1 MEKDNDFIGT
11 DLDGVENDDLILDTD
26 DAGDDE
32 LADGDAELEAI
43 FAQFKDGIGDDDD
56 DADEDDDQGKGKA
69 QQQAPDDVDEIV
81 NQRVV
86 EELNRIIPQR
96 LARDRKTQQVQELEQ
111 ITGMTLEQIR
121 EQVIENAVID
131 TADRMG
137 ISEDEAREIV
147 MQKYENAGY
156 KAEKQTKA
164 QEEAE
169 LSEAMKQVQYLESK
183 TEYTRQPR
191 LARILTKEVV
201 AQIDDFTKN
210 GKILSF
216 KDGAQYIL
224 GQKLVEGEL
233 LSKMQAGAEQKAKR
247 SAATSGGKAT
257 PKGGGGSSK
266 SDGTGSLSRQERLIA
281 AHLGVDP
288 KEFAAEKIRIQNS
301 KQRKGW

>member
-26 DAGDDE
+26 DADDDE

-43 FAQFKDGIGDDDD
+43 FAQFKDGDSD
-56 DADEDDDQGKGKA
+56 DEDSHEESAEEPKS
-69 QQQAPDDVDEIV
+69 DEDTAF
-81 NQRVV
+81 NKRLT

-96 LARDRKTQQVQELEQ
+96 LSRDRKTQQVQELEQ

-121 EQVIENAVID
+121 DQVIENAVID

-301 KQRKGW
+301 KQRKGR

>member
-43 FAQFKDGIGDDDD
+43 FAQFKDGDSD
-56 DADEDDDQGKGKA
+56 DEDSHEESA
-69 QQQAPDDVDEIV
+69 EEPESDEDTAF
-81 NQRVV
+81 NKRLT

-96 LARDRKTQQVQELEQ
+96 LSRDRKTQQVQELEQ

-210 GKILSF
+210 GTILSF

-281 AHLGVDP
+281 AQLGVDP

-301 KQRKGW
+301 KQRKGR

>member
-43 FAQFKDGIGDDDD
+43 FAQFKDGDSD
-56 DADEDDDQGKGKA
+56 DEDSHEESA
-69 QQQAPDDVDEIV
+69 EEPESDEDTAF
-81 NQRVV
+81 NKRLT

-147 MQKYENAGY
+147 MQKHENAGY

-169 LSEAMKQVQYLESK
+169 LSAAMKQVKYLESK

-210 GKILSF
+210 GTILSF
-216 KDGAQYIL
+216 KDGVQYIL

-233 LSKMQAGAEQKAKR
+233 LTKMQAGAEQKAKR

-281 AHLGVDP
+281 AQLGVDP

-301 KQRKGW
+301 KQRKGR

>member
-1 MEKDNDFIGT
+1 MEKDNDFIGN
-11 DLDGVENDDLILDTD
+11 DLDGVETDDLNLDAD
-26 DAGDDE
+26 DAGDAGDDE
-32 LADGDAELEAI
+32 LNDGDAELEAI
-43 FAQFKDGIGDDDD
+43 FAQFKDGDSEDDS
-56 DADEDDDQGKGKA
+56 AEESTGEEEAEPPDEDA
-69 QQQAPDDVDEIV
+69 AF
-81 NQRVV
+81 NQRLT

-137 ISEDEAREIV
+137 ISEEEAREIV
-147 MQKYENAGY
+147 KQKHENAGY

-164 QEEAE
+164 EEEAE
-169 LSEAMKQVQYLESK
+169 LSEAMKQVKYLESK

-201 AQIDDFTKN
+201 DQIDDFTKN

-216 KDGAQYIL
+216 EDGAKYIL
-224 GQKLVEGEL
+224 GDQVVNGKLA
-233 LSKMQAGAEQKAKR
+233 SKMQAGAEQKAKR

-257 PKGGGGSSK
+257 PKGGGGAAK
-266 SDGTGSLSRQERLIA
+266 SDGIGSLTRQDRFMA
-281 AHLGVDP
+281 SMLGVDP
-288 KEFAAEKIRIQNS
+288 RDWAAEKINIQKD
-301 KQRKGW
+301 KQRKGR

>member
-43 FAQFKDGIGDDDD
+43 FAQFKDGDSD
-56 DADEDDDQGKGKA
+56 DEDSHEESA
-69 QQQAPDDVDEIV
+69 EEPESDEDTAF
-81 NQRVV
+81 NKRLT

-96 LARDRKTQQVQELEQ
+96 LSRDRKTQQVQELEQ

-301 KQRKGW
+301 KQRKGR

>member
-43 FAQFKDGIGDDDD
+43 FAQFKDGDSD
-56 DADEDDDQGKGKA
+56 DEDSHEESA
-69 QQQAPDDVDEIV
+69 EEPESDEDTAF
-81 NQRVV
+81 NKRLT

-96 LARDRKTQQVQELEQ
+96 LSRDRKTQQVQELEQ

-183 TEYTRQPR
+183 TEYTRLPR

-210 GKILSF
+210 GTILSF

-281 AHLGVDP
+281 AQLGVDP

-301 KQRKGW
+301 KQRKGR

>member
-43 FAQFKDGIGDDDD
+43 FAQFKDGDSD
-56 DADEDDDQGKGKA
+56 DEDSHEESA
-69 QQQAPDDVDEIV
+69 EEPESDEDTAF
-81 NQRVV
+81 NKRLT

-96 LARDRKTQQVQELEQ
+96 LSRDRKTQQVQELEQ

-147 MQKYENAGY
+147 MQKHENAGY

-281 AHLGVDP
+281 AQLGVDP

-301 KQRKGW
+301 KQRKGR

>member
-43 FAQFKDGIGDDDD
+43 FAQFKDGDSD
-56 DADEDDDQGKGKA
+56 DEDSHEESA
-69 QQQAPDDVDEIV
+69 EEPESDEDTAF
-81 NQRVV
+81 NKRLT

-147 MQKYENAGY
+147 MQKHENAGY

-301 KQRKGW
+301 KQRKGR

>member
-26 DAGDDE
+26 DVGDDE

-43 FAQFKDGIGDDDD
+43 FAQFKDGDSD
-56 DADEDDDQGKGKA
+56 DEDSHEESA
-69 QQQAPDDVDEIV
+69 EEPESDEDTAF
-81 NQRVV
+81 NKRLT

-96 LARDRKTQQVQELEQ
+96 LSRDRKTQQVQELEQ

-147 MQKYENAGY
+147 MQKHENAGY

-266 SDGTGSLSRQERLIA
+266 SYGTGSLSRQERLIA
-281 AHLGVDP
+281 AQLGVDP

-301 KQRKGW
+301 KQRKGR

>member
-26 DAGDDE
+26 DAVDDE

-43 FAQFKDGIGDDDD
+43 FAQFKDGDSD
-56 DADEDDDQGKGKA
+56 DEDSHEESA
-69 QQQAPDDVDEIV
+69 EEPESDEDTAF
-81 NQRVV
+81 NKRLT

-96 LARDRKTQQVQELEQ
+96 LSRDRKTQQVQELEQ

-301 KQRKGW
+301 KQRKGR

>member
-1 MEKDNDFIGT
+1 
-11 DLDGVENDDLILDTD
+11 
-26 DAGDDE
+26 

-43 FAQFKDGIGDDDD
+43 FAQFKDGDSD
-56 DADEDDDQGKGKA
+56 DEDSHEESA
-69 QQQAPDDVDEIV
+69 EEPESDEDTAF
-81 NQRVV
+81 NKRLT

-96 LARDRKTQQVQELEQ
+96 LSRDRKTQQVQELEQ

-147 MQKYENAGY
+147 MQKHENAGY
-156 KAEKQTKA
+156 KAEKQIKA

-247 SAATSGGKAT
+247 SAATSGGKTT

-301 KQRKGW
+301 KQRKGR

>member
-26 DAGDDE
+26 DVGDDE

-43 FAQFKDGIGDDDD
+43 FAQFKDGDSD
-56 DADEDDDQGKGKA
+56 DEDSHEESVEEPE
-69 QQQAPDDVDEIV
+69 PDEDIAF
-81 NQRVV
+81 NKRLT

-147 MQKYENAGY
+147 IQKHENAGY

-169 LSEAMKQVQYLESK
+169 LSAAMKQVKYLESK

-210 GKILSF
+210 GTILSF
-216 KDGAQYIL
+216 KDGVQYIL

-233 LSKMQAGAEQKAKR
+233 LTKMQAGAEQKAKR

-281 AHLGVDP
+281 AQLGVDP

-301 KQRKGW
+301 KQRKGR

>member
-43 FAQFKDGIGDDDD
+43 FAQFKDGDSD
-56 DADEDDDQGKGKA
+56 DEDSHEESA
-69 QQQAPDDVDEIV
+69 EEPESDEDTAF
-81 NQRVV
+81 NKRLT

-96 LARDRKTQQVQELEQ
+96 LSRDRKTQQVQELEQ

-147 MQKYENAGY
+147 MQKHENAGY

-169 LSEAMKQVQYLESK
+169 LSAAMKQVKYLESK

-281 AHLGVDP
+281 AQLGVDP

-301 KQRKGW
+301 KQRKGR